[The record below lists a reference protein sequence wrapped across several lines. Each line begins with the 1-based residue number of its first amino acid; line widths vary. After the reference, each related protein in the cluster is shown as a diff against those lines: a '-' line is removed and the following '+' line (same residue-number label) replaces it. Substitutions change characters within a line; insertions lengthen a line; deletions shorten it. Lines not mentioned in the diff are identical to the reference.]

1 MNNLQVVA
9 RPIFRIFDYKKTIE
23 FYVDW
28 LGFKIES
35 EHRFDSNAPL
45 YMIVALGDLKIHLS
59 EHHGDCAPGARIH
72 IENFVGLK
80 EYHKGL
86 LAKNYKYNA
95 PGIEKAFWSQKVNCM
110 EVIDPFGN
118 RLTFTGE

>member
-1 MNNLQVVA
+1 MTQVVA
-9 RPIFRIFDYKKTIE
+9 RPIFRIFDYKKAIE

-28 LGFKIES
+28 LGFKIEG
-35 EHRFDSNAPL
+35 EHKFDENAPV
-45 YMIVALGDLKIHLS
+45 YIVISLGDLKIHLT
-59 EHHGDCAPGARIH
+59 EHHGDCSPGARIH

-80 EYHKGL
+80 EYHKNL
-86 LAKNYKYNA
+86 LAKNYKFNR
-95 PGIEKAFWSQKVNCM
+95 PGIEKAFWDRKISCM